1 MRLDHRTRYRG
12 ALYGTMVAAVFSAAG
27 CTSPWWNAFISPN
40 EIGNFRENR
49 VNEIQES
56 ISFRDKPLGVP
67 GACDPTPEDLVAT
80 VTEYQIGPADAV
92 SIRLL
97 DFMQLGTE
105 TELQLIVDD
114 LGYIDVPQIGWLRVE
129 GMTARQI
136 QSEIVRQAKNAEIYP
151 ADATPTVTVQ
161 ILSRQHRSFN
171 ISGVINAPGEYPIT
185 RPDLRLREAINQAG
199 SLADPVKV
207 VYVFRNGER
216 PKQISE
222 VSMPPAPA
230 APAEEQ
236 FPAPPVT
243 PDSLTELGSATGSP
257 AATNAAAPTPGTR
270 AGRAG
275 ELVLPTEEVERDLTE
290 AVSPATTPAKAQAAQ
305 GAPAS
310 PQTLPTY
317 IYVNNEFVEA
327 PRAPEKAVTAPSPP
341 ATRPRV
347 TGVQAPA
354 QAPTTTGP
362 VDWEEL
368 AAEGQQRV
376 IRIPADKIR
385 QGDPNYNVVVRHHD
399 WIQLDPG
406 QTGYFYV
413 LGHVIRPGTYAFN
426 GEDITLTQ
434 ALAAAGGL
442 DQLAWPTRCELHRRI
457 DNNRMEITQ
466 WDLGRIMD
474 GQDPDLFLKKDDVV
488 NVGTHAVAPLLAT
501 IRNSF
506 RLTYG
511 FGFVYDRNFADIDAF
526 YGQAN
531 PADVRRAQRAT
542 RGLLN

>member
-1 MRLDHRTRYRG
+1 MRHELRIHADEFEK
-12 ALYGTMVAAVFSAAG
+12 LF
-27 CTSPWWNAFISPN
+27 
-40 EIGNFRENR
+40 GNFRENR
-49 VNEIQES
+49 VNEIQQS

-67 GACDPTPEDLVAT
+67 GASDPTPEDLVAS
-80 VTEYQIGPADAV
+80 VAEYQIGPGDGV

-97 DFMQLGTE
+97 DFLQLGTE
-105 TELQLIVDD
+105 TELQLIVDE
-114 LGYIDVPQIGWLRVE
+114 LGYIDIPQVGWLHVE

-136 QSEIVRQAKNAEIYP
+136 QSELVRQAKNAEIYP
-151 ADATPTVTVQ
+151 ADASPTVTVQ
-161 ILSRQHRSFN
+161 ILSRQHRMFN
-171 ISGVINAPGEYPIT
+171 ISGIVNAPGEYPIT

-199 SLADPVKV
+199 SLADAVKV
-207 VYVFRNGER
+207 VYVFRNAER
-216 PKQISE
+216 PKHVSQ

-230 APAEEQ
+230 VPEETR

-243 PDSLTELGSATGSP
+243 PDGLTELGSAAGSP
-257 AATNAAAPTPGTR
+257 AATNAAAPTPGARTGKT
-270 AGRAG
+270 A

-290 AVSPATTPAKAQAAQ
+290 AVSPATTPAKAPAGQE
-305 GAPAS
+305 APAP

-327 PRAPEKAVTAPSPP
+327 PHAPAKAVTAQSPP
-341 ATRPRV
+341 ATKPLSMPL
-347 TGVQAPA
+347 QAPPE
-354 QAPTTTGP
+354 APTTGP
-362 VDWEEL
+362 VDWEAL
-368 AAEGQQRV
+368 AAEEQQRV
-376 IRIPADKIR
+376 IRIPAEKIR
-385 QGDPNYNVVVRHHD
+385 QGDPNYDIVVRHHD

-413 LGHVIRPGTYAFN
+413 MGHVIRPGSYAFN

-457 DNNRMEITQ
+457 DNNRLEITQ
-466 WDLGRIMD
+466 WDLGRIVD
-474 GQDPDLFLKKDDVV
+474 GQDPDLFLKKDDVI

-531 PADVRRAQRAT
+531 PADVRRAQRAA